1 MVIEPNRASP
11 SCIPPQAPRSA
22 CYHVGVSDAA
32 RTERNRGAE
41 WAGVRRERFREL
53 VERVDPVT
61 ALMTIAVVA
70 AITLIA
76 IETPIGVAEY
86 GVPLLPG
93 FVFAI
98 LHAGSLPLAVLRPN
112 AAAVI
117 GLVSPLVLQVLSAD
131 EPAAP
136 WPWWPVL
143 LVTQAVLTLLI
154 ALRGGWFLSVGSW
167 LTVLVGSSVLG
178 HLLRPDGGEA
188 TSINLV
194 VFASVTGAALLAGVV
209 LAQWSAIRAQLI
221 RERQVSVEEHSAR
234 MLVEDRARIARELHD
249 VIAHS
254 LSIINVQ
261 ATTAQYRHPG
271 LDENAVGEFD
281 DIAASSRQALREMR
295 TLLGVLR
302 EDQGGPLAPQPTYSD
317 IPDLV
322 AQAQHAGMSV
332 ELRWPPSLQGD
343 PPSDVVGLAAYR
355 IVQEALSN
363 AIRHAVGSSAVV
375 EITSDRQVLHISVR
389 NSPARRAVS
398 SSAPGNGFGLVGMA
412 ERAAGVG
419 GTVTA
424 GETTGG
430 GFLVRATLPL
440 RVDDYRGEQVS

>member
-1 MVIEPNRASP
+1 VT
-11 SCIPPQAPRSA
+11 
-22 CYHVGVSDAA
+22 DAA
-32 RTERNRGAE
+32 RTERGRGAE
-41 WAGVRRERFREL
+41 WAGARRERVLEL
-53 VERVDPVT
+53 VQRVDPAT
-61 ALMTIAVVA
+61 ALMTLAVLA

-98 LHAGSLPLAVLRPN
+98 LHAGSLPLAVLRPRT
-112 AAAVI
+112 ASAI
-117 GLVSPLVLQVLSAD
+117 GLLSPLVLQVLSSA
-131 EPAAP
+131 ESSGP

-143 LVTQAVLTLLI
+143 LVTQGVLTLVV

-167 LTVLVGSSVLG
+167 LGVLVGSSLIG
-178 HLLRPDGGEA
+178 HVMRPEDA
-188 TSINLV
+188 DSTSINLV

-209 LAQWSAIRAQLI
+209 LAQWTAIRAQLI

-234 MLVEDRARIARELHD
+234 VLAEDRARIARELHD

-271 LDENAVGEFD
+271 LADDAIGELD

-302 EDQGGPLAPQPTYSD
+302 EDQRGPLAPQPTYSD
-317 IPDLV
+317 IPELV

-332 ELRWPPSLQGD
+332 ELRWPPSLDEQR
-343 PPSDVVGLAAYR
+343 PSDVVGLAAYR

-363 AIRHAVGSSAVV
+363 AIRHAPGASAVV
-375 EITSDRQVLHISVR
+375 ELTSDGHQLHISVR
-389 NSPARRAVS
+389 NSPPQRTMVPGT
-398 SSAPGNGFGLVGMA
+398 PGNGFGLIGMA

-440 RVDDYRGEQVS
+440 PSNRDREATSS